1 MINSFSGDYAFLSNF
16 YPSPIPVLVDETELT
31 FYNAPTVEHYFQYMK
46 TISDEEGHGILAAT
60 TPGEAKRL
68 GRKSQLRPDWENV
81 KVQVM
86 RDALR
91 LKFSNPQLKSKL
103 LSTGNEFLVEGNH
116 WNDTFWGVCE
126 GKGRN
131 MLGFLLME
139 IREEL
144 KNECK

>member
-1 MINSFSGDYAFLSNF
+1 MIDSFSGEYAFLSNF
-16 YPSPIPVLVDETELT
+16 YPSPIPVPLDETEPT

-46 TISDEEGHGILAAT
+46 TLSDEEGHEILAAS

-68 GRKSQLRPDWENV
+68 GRKAQLRPDWEEV

-91 LKFSNPQLKSKL
+91 LKFNTPQMKSKL
-103 LSTGNEFLVEGNH
+103 LSTGGHFLVEGNH
-116 WNDTFWGVCE
+116 WNDTFWGVCA

-131 MLGFLLME
+131 MLGHLLME

-144 KNECK
+144 KNERK

>member
-1 MINSFSGDYAFLSNF
+1 MIDSFSGDYAFLSNF
-16 YPSPIPVLVDETELT
+16 YPSPIPVAVDDDIT
-31 FYNAPTVEHYFQYMK
+31 FSAPTVEHYFQYMK
-46 TISDEEGHGILAAT
+46 TVSDEEGHEILAAT

-68 GRKSQLRPDWENV
+68 GRKSQLRPDWEQV

-91 LKFSNPQLKSKL
+91 LKFDTPQMKSKL
-103 LSTGNEFLVEGNH
+103 LSTGDHFLVEGNH
-116 WNDTFWGVCE
+116 WNDTFWGVCA

-131 MLGFLLME
+131 MLGYLLME

-144 KNECK
+144 KNERK

>member
-1 MINSFSGDYAFLSNF
+1 MIDSFSGDYAFLSNF
-16 YPSPIPVLVDETELT
+16 YPSPIPVAITENET
-31 FYNAPTVEHYFQYMK
+31 YNAPTVEHYFQYMK
-46 TISDEEGHGILAAT
+46 TISDEEGHGILAAR

-68 GRKSQLRPDWENV
+68 GRKSRLRPDWEQV

-91 LKFSNPQLKSKL
+91 LKFSTPQMKSRL
-103 LSTGNEFLVEGNH
+103 LSTGNEFLVEGNS

-131 MLGFLLME
+131 MLGYLLME

-144 KNECK
+144 KNEYK

>member
-1 MINSFSGDYAFLSNF
+1 MIDSFSGDYAFLSNF
-16 YPSPIPVLVDETELT
+16 YPSPIPVPIDETELT
-31 FYNAPTVEHYFQYMK
+31 FYNAPTIEHYFQYMK
-46 TISDEEGHGILAAT
+46 TLSDEEGHEILAAS

-68 GRKSQLRPDWENV
+68 GRKAQLRPDWEEV

-91 LKFSNPQLKSKL
+91 LKFNTPQMKSKL
-103 LSTGNEFLVEGNH
+103 LSTGDHFLVEGNH
-116 WNDTFWGVCE
+116 WNDTFWGVCN